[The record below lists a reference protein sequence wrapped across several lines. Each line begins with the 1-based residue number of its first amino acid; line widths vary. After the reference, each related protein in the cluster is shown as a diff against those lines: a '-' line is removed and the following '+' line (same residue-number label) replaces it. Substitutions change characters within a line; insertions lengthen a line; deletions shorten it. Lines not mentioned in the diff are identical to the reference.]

1 MQHHYGT
8 RSICERPQFE
18 VFDFR
23 AGTHAL
29 PLHVHVRR
37 WASDGAV
44 ASLLV
49 YAPTLREW
57 FEGDT
62 MPANV
67 RAFAVDALAI
77 YVGSAPVFTDAAGV
91 RP

>member
-1 MQHHYGT
+1 MRTHYGT
-8 RSICERPQFE
+8 RSTGERPQFE

-23 AGTHAL
+23 AGTGAL
-29 PLHVHVRR
+29 PLHIHVRR
-37 WASDGAV
+37 WTSDGAV

-49 YAPTLREW
+49 YAPTRGAW
-57 FEGDT
+57 FEGDD
-62 MPANV
+62 MPADV

-77 YVGSAPVFTDAAGV
+77 YIGAAPVFTHAAGV